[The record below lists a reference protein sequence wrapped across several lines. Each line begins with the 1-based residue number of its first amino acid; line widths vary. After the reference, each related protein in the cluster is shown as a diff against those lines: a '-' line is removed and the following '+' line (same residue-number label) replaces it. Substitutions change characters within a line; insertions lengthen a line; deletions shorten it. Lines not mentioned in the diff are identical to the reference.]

1 MSVGAFI
8 EPLAVDSLCALFR
21 ERVRRTPEAVAYR
34 CFDSGRKQWR
44 DLSWREIEQRARRWQ
59 AALTA
64 SGLRAGDRVA
74 IMLPNGPDW
83 VCFDQAALGLGLVV
97 VPLFFNDRADNVAY
111 IIERT
116 QVRLLFIEGAAQW
129 EALAPALRAFDGLR
143 VVLRKAADNDT
154 GNEIGGDARL
164 STLGDWL
171 PAAPAD
177 EFRISAGGR
186 DSVATIVYTS
196 GTVGRPK
203 GVILTHG
210 NILWNAW
217 ASHDCNTVH
226 ADDLFLSFLPLSHML
241 ERTLGYYLPMMAGAT
256 VAYARSVAQ
265 LAEDLPVVRPT
276 VLISVPRIYERVYAR
291 IDEQMAARPALARR
305 LLRSAVEI
313 GWRRFEHAQGRGA
326 WHPGFLLWPLLRR
339 MVADKVLA
347 RLGGRLRIAVCGGAP
362 IPAAVARRFIGLGLP
377 LVQGYGMTELGP
389 VVSGN
394 TLADNEPMSV
404 GRALR
409 DVELRIGAEDELL
422 VKSPG
427 MMRGY
432 LDDEEATAQ
441 TIDGEGWLH
450 TGDRVR
456 MQDERLYI
464 TGRLKDIIV
473 LSNGEKISPTDME
486 MAITGDALFE
496 QAMVVG
502 EGRPYLA
509 ALLVLNRERWR
520 VFAAGL
526 GLDGEGAAV
535 PGGAAAPDYAA
546 ALDDAR
552 VRDEVCRR
560 VGGLLGAFPGYAR
573 VRRVALTLE
582 PWTVE
587 NGMLTPTLKLRR
599 AQVLAHM
606 RAVLE
611 GLYHGH

>member
-1 MSVGAFI
+1 MSGDAFI
-8 EPLAVDSLCALFR
+8 EPTAVDSLCALFR
-21 ERVRRTPEAVAYR
+21 ERVRRTPEAAAYR
-34 CFDSGRKQWR
+34 FFDRQRAEWR
-44 DLSWREIEQRARRWQ
+44 TLSWREAERRARRWQ
-59 AALTA
+59 TALAA

-74 IMLPNGPDW
+74 VMLPNGPDW

-111 IIERT
+111 ILERT
-116 QVRLLFIEGAAQW
+116 QARLLFIEGVSQW
-129 EALAPALRAFDGLR
+129 EMLAPALRAFDELR
-143 VVLRKAADNDT
+143 VVLRADA
-154 GNEIGGDARL
+154 GIGGVADERL
-164 STLGDWL
+164 SALDDWL
-171 PAAPAD
+171 PAEAAD

-186 DSVATIVYTS
+186 DGVATIVYTS

-217 ASHDCNTVH
+217 ASHRCNAVRS
-226 ADDLFLSFLPLSHML
+226 DDLFLSFLPLSHML
-241 ERTLGYYLPMMAGAT
+241 ERTVGYYLPMMAGAT
-256 VAYARSVAQ
+256 VAYARSVPQ

-276 VLISVPRIYERVYAR
+276 VLISVPRIYERVHAR
-291 IDEQMAARPALARR
+291 IDAQMEERSTLARR
-305 LLRSAVEI
+305 LLHGAVAI
-313 GWRRFEHAQGRGA
+313 GWRRFEYTQGRGA
-326 WHPGFLLWPLLRR
+326 WHPGFLLWPLLKRL
-339 MVADKVLA
+339 VADKVLA
-347 RLGGRLRIAVCGGAP
+347 RLGGRIRIAVCGGAP
-362 IPAAVARRFIGLGLP
+362 IPAAVARRFIGLGLQ

-394 TLADNEPMSV
+394 ALADNEPMSV
-404 GRALR
+404 GRPLR
-409 DVELRIGAEDELL
+409 EVELRVGAEDELL

-432 LDDEEATAQ
+432 LGEEEATAQ

-450 TGDRVR
+450 TGDQVR
-456 MQDERLYI
+456 IEDGRLYI

-502 EGRPYLA
+502 EGRPFLT
-509 ALLVLNRERWR
+509 ALLVLNREHWDA
-520 VFAAGL
+520 FAARLGRRGGDEGL
-526 GLDGEGAAV
+526 LQ
-535 PGGAAAPDYAA
+535 
-546 ALDDAR
+546 DAR
-552 VRDEVCRR
+552 AVDAVCRR
-560 VGGLLGAFPGYAR
+560 VGETLRAFPGHAQ

-606 RAVLE
+606 RSALE
-611 GLYHGH
+611 ELYHGH